1 MKKNDLLELGAPKT
15 DLHGLQKVLP
25 LYANRGVSAYNHS
38 QISSFNMCLDW
49 LTLTFN
55 YDFDTYR
62 ALFKFLGI
70 NPEDYVEQT
79 GTFYVQYHHMRIYRN
94 VIKVYLPGNYTEDKF
109 ARCCLELSGQACR
122 LLEKI
127 NDNNYFWCA
136 LCCMAHSMQ
145 GRCSR
150 CDLAID
156 DFKGEHFTMLDLFNK
171 VYDGEY
177 TCSSQVWN
185 AIIKGRRNEDNESNA
200 GFTIY
205 LGSDSS
211 ERQLCSYNKKCER
224 KNNGY
229 ETFVDYWV
237 RHELRFKG
245 TTANT
250 LFNDFLIKSDFWKD
264 FPGNVAKLFLG
275 FVEFKEKMDA
285 DDRNRYKEA
294 SWQPWLN
301 FLGVASKIKVVNQE
315 KLESGIAVKKS
326 WYQENYSNFMN
337 EIALADTKGFNKFMD
352 DTLLKR
358 LNDFD
363 FDKKRLDRINE
374 YRLLNGQSDLTSLEF
389 FSYINSIRIKNG
401 YSELSADD
409 KYTWKRKLFPS
420 ELEV

>member
-1 MKKNDLLELGAPKT
+1 MEKKNDLLKLAESGN
-15 DLHGLQKVLP
+15 LQKNVP
-25 LYANRGVSAYNHS
+25 LYANRGVSKHNS
-38 QISSFNMCLDW
+38 SKNSSFNMCVDW
-49 LTLTFN
+49 LTLSFN
-55 YDFDTYR
+55 YSFDTYR

-70 NPEDYVEQT
+70 NPDIYVEQI
-79 GTFYVQYHHMRIYRN
+79 GTFYVQYKFMRVYRN
-94 VIKVYLPGNYTEDKF
+94 IIKVYLPDNYAEDPF

-136 LCCMAHSMQ
+136 LCCMVHSMQ

-156 DFKGEHFTMLDLFNK
+156 DFEGKYFSMLDLFNK
-171 VYDGEY
+171 VYKGEY
-177 TCSSQVWN
+177 TCNSQVWN
-185 AIIKGRRNEDNESNA
+185 VIVKGRRNEDNESNA

-237 RHELRFKG
+237 RHELRFKSS
-245 TTANT
+245 TANI
-250 LFNDFLIKSDFWKD
+250 LFNEYLIQADFWQD
-264 FPGNVAKLFLG
+264 FASNVSKLFLG
-275 FVEFKEKMDA
+275 FVDFKEKMDL
-285 DDRNRYKEA
+285 DNSHRSMEK
-294 SWQPWLN
+294 SWQPWLD
-301 FLGVASKIKVVNQE
+301 FLGVVSKIKIKNQD
-315 KLESGIAVKKS
+315 KLESEIVVKKS

-337 EIALADTKGFNKFMD
+337 EIALADIKGFDKYMD

-363 FDKKRLDRINE
+363 FDIKRLDRINN
-374 YRLLNGQSDLTSLEF
+374 YRLANGQGDLTSLEF
-389 FSYINSIRIKNG
+389 FSYINSLRIKNG
-401 YSELSADD
+401 YSELSDDD
-409 KYTWKRKLFPS
+409 KYIWKCKLFPN
-420 ELEV
+420 ELEVEI